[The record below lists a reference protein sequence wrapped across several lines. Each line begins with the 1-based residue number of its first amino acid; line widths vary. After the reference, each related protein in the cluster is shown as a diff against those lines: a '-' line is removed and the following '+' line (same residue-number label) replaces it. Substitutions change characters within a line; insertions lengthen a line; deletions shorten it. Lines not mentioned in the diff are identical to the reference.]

1 VDPAAKALPGVTVLD
16 LDDLRAHT
24 EAGLDDR
31 RAALGEAK
39 AIVAEA
45 VDRYVGERSS
55 RVAVP
60 VIAAM
65 RQQAEALR
73 QAELARHL
81 PRLSQLGPR
90 EQEAVAALTKAL
102 LAKLLHGP
110 TMVLKDAAGSPR
122 GARLAEAAAEL
133 FDLEP

>member
-1 VDPAAKALPGVTVLD
+1 VLD

-31 RAALGEAK
+31 RAALGEAR
-39 AIVAEA
+39 AIVVEA